1 MLPNI
6 LLKIEEKLKGTS
18 LLSGDQLDR
27 FLVLLKRYKK
37 GEWLYPG
44 VLIRKLDIPSSKAYK
59 LLDILKDIGILEVN
73 YELYCHRCN
82 TFEGTIYETFSQ
94 MPNDLSCEGEGC
106 EAELIPLV
114 NSIVIYKVINDGK

>member
-6 LLKIEEKLKGTS
+6 LLEIEKTVKDTS
-18 LLSGDQLDR
+18 LLSSDQLDK

-44 VLIRKLDIPSSKAYK
+44 VLIRKLDIPSSKTYK

-73 YELYCHRCN
+73 YELYCHKCN
-82 TFEGTIYETFSQ
+82 SFKGPIYETFSQ
-94 MPNDLSCEGEGC
+94 MPNELFCEGC
-106 EAELIPLV
+106 EAELTPLV
-114 NSIVIYKVINDGK
+114 NSIVIYKVINDGE